1 MMKSIKY
8 LLISLLA
15 VGFVTRSYAC
25 VPDCYAPGGYYMY
38 RVCEPKSQSENID
51 YVNPFSTPNCLEWQK
66 LTSINIPA
74 EDIYQVV
81 YTMSLE
87 EFEAIYDNR
96 DATYDNKFVEWI
108 TKRDTAILDFLLLA
122 KTNEEI
128 RFRINS
134 RWYYPSMKVG
144 ARMTLEEI
152 AEKALSMKDKRLR
165 DRYLLQAVRAL
176 FSLSRYKECVELWEQ
191 EAIYLPEDNLMKDL
205 IIDYIAGAMYHV
217 GDSQKSIEY
226 FAQRGDAYSI
236 LYCTGRRGER
246 LSSTQ
251 ALALVCEYA
260 PNSPGIPHELYR
272 IIHTEEQ
279 KEENGYDIDEN
290 ELSMLYELSLEMCE
304 NNKVENRAM
313 WYYTAAFLADFMGK
327 ESVASRLLRSA
338 ENAKSSPY
346 IDESIRLFRIYI
358 DAKTLP
364 YNNEYENRLYSQL
377 KWLDRKIVDN
387 IDDEVRTKVVE
398 ESNLFT
404 CESFYYW
411 NDMLRRILLA
421 EVCPRMIRAGRPV
434 RALQLANMADNYLYN
449 IINCMEL
456 SYYDNEAN
464 KLHRELL
471 TMEQYRYSSCEDNYL
486 DYSNRFFAMID
497 TLGVDVA
504 KAYLDNVN
512 HSTKAFDK
520 YLNAR
525 GYTGSDY
532 LNDIVGTQLL
542 RHMQY
547 GEAIK
552 YLGNVSVA
560 YKNHSNVYMEYEP
573 FEAEPA
579 RIYRT
584 KDFKYDFACTMHS
597 LEQSIEL
604 TTNPNRKA
612 QLMVKYAMGL
622 RNSFDWCWGLTQYFN
637 GSSFWFVFK
646 DWDCEGNSL
655 KQAALA
661 RSRKIIDEAL
671 QMVTDDEVAAAL
683 QYNMCNFKTVAKK
696 YPDTEYGRLVKGA
709 CDNLKDYHAET
720 YYSNE

>member
-25 VPDCYAPGGYYMY
+25 VPDCYTPGGYYMY

-51 YVNPFSTPNCLEWQK
+51 CVNPSSTPNCLEWQK

-122 KTNEEI
+122 KTNEHI

-377 KWLDRKIVDN
+377 KWLDRKIVEN

-398 ESNLFT
+398 ESKLFT
-404 CESFYYW
+404 CKSFYYW

-456 SYYDNEAN
+456 SYYDYEAN

-622 RNSFDWCWGLTQYFN
+622 RNSFDWCWGLTQYFS